1 MSKTRKRNTQK
12 GAKSIAVRIKHK
24 IGGRKSTRGLRQM
37 SMRDVMHAEQY
48 GRPRD
53 RAKATQEFYRR
64 LRLNPWADCPPGT

>member
-37 SMRDVMHAEQY
+37 SMKEIGEATQK

-53 RAKATQEFYRR
+53 RAKAVREWYRR
-64 LRLNPWADCPPGT
+64 LRLNCWADCF

>member
-1 MSKTRKRNTQK
+1 MPKTRRRNNQK

-37 SMRDVMHAEQY
+37 SMKDISHASQN

-53 RAKATQEFYRR
+53 KAKAWREFQRR
-64 LRLNPWADCPPGT
+64 LALNPWADCF